1 MWNNQASNIGSS
13 IKLVVYFTDDQPK
26 RVQTYHAFKSE
37 EQSDKAII
45 NMRKRILQRLVLG
58 IYKTAIFY
66 RDGVEVER
74 WVDGVRES

>member
-1 MWNNQASNIGSS
+1 MWNNQSSNIGNSV
-13 IKLVVYFTDDQPK
+13 KLVVYFTDDQPK